1 MIEEK
6 AISCICHLLHLHKT
20 YSHSCHHRCSSIN
33 KIIKICGLSAFPL
46 ENVVYFIQ
54 GIRCVHGSYVGE
66 TKQSLLTRLNSEALL
81 ITGLNNPVSIR
92 RVFFPK
98 HFWPPWLQKYNHLCN
113 WSLIPEDDN
122 FTKKSLFPPDI
133 CLKNRGMCIPVSGTK
148 KCITYC
154 SVCAIHLEIK
164 VWYLKDLVKKSS
176 QLQNLGPDRIKA

>member
-20 YSHSCHHRCSSIN
+20 YSHSCHRRCSSIN

-122 FTKKSLFPPDI
+122 FTKKSLFPPI
-133 CLKNRGMCIPVSGTK
+133 FVWKTEGCVYQWVEPKNALLIALCVPFILKLKSGT
-148 KCITYC
+148 
-154 SVCAIHLEIK
+154 
-164 VWYLKDLVKKSS
+164 LKTWWRRAPSC
-176 QLQNLGPDRIKA
+176 RT